1 MQLGIT
7 PQDRGKEQT
16 MAAAGIGDALDAREI
31 VSFDDGFGGPGGRI
45 RHRSLEDLALLG
57 ALRQDLP
64 DILAK
69 SQGHAIAA
77 ATQTFRDV
85 LIGPRGELLAEHY
98 GHVAERARRVCL
110 EQLADRRKCE
120 VPRWTFL
127 EHAKTREHAHDAI
140 ERGRMCASFCS
151 DLLDRF
157 RCSIHV
163 IGDAEPCHR

>member
-1 MQLGIT
+1 MRPSHPAKPDAGTPDTTSALKQDAMQLGIT

-85 LIGPRGELLAEHY
+85 LIGQRGE
-98 GHVAERARRVCL
+98 
-110 EQLADRRKCE
+110 
-120 VPRWTFL
+120 
-127 EHAKTREHAHDAI
+127 
-140 ERGRMCASFCS
+140 
-151 DLLDRF
+151 
-157 RCSIHV
+157 
-163 IGDAEPCHR
+163 